1 MNRIAQE
8 DSMLQAAPEMPGATA
23 RIDDCWNRIG
33 TRGDNSCP
41 RLAEHS
47 RCLNCPVFAHHAAA
61 LLDRPLSDAE
71 LASTQRNR
79 HASDLAAREQ
89 VATHSALAFRIAD
102 EWLALPTHVL
112 RQVDDIRPIHSL
124 PHRRNRAVLGVVNVR
139 GALTI
144 AVSLGELLN
153 MERAPETRV
162 ATRNTYARMLV
173 AAHNGE
179 PVAFPVDEVEGVVRF
194 AESTL
199 LPVPATLAHATAF
212 HARGVL
218 NWRDTTIGLLDADR
232 LFDSIARSLR

>member
-1 MNRIAQE
+1 MNRNAQE
-8 DSMLQAAPEMPGATA
+8 DSMLQAAPEMSGAAA
-23 RIDDCWNRIG
+23 RVDDCWNRIG

-47 RCLNCPVFAHHAAA
+47 RCLNCPVFAHRAAE

-71 LASTQRNR
+71 LASTQRTRQAN
-79 HASDLAAREQ
+79 DLAAREA
-89 VATHSALAFRIAD
+89 ATTQSALAFRVAD

-153 MERAPETRV
+153 VERTTEARP
-162 ATRNTYARMLV
+162 ATRNGYARMLV
-173 AAHNGE
+173 AAHHGE

-194 AESTL
+194 AESAL

-218 NWRDTTIGLLDADR
+218 NWRDTAIGLLDAER